1 MSLKNKN
8 YLLFFVLAVFAL
20 EAILFFVGNYKSN
33 EAIKKEE
40 EKIERM
46 QKTLSEVSVEAK
58 AVSVIDVDS
67 GSEIY
72 GKNQN
77 EMLPL
82 ASLVKTMTVLV
93 SLSDDNSD
101 SEITIS
107 KNALDQE
114 GDCGFLINEKWKKKN
129 LAELTLIGS
138 VNDGAYA
145 LSENVSNFLEKMN
158 NKARRIGMENSSFSS
173 STGLDGAYASAKDAN
188 IMAIFALKAYPEIF
202 GVTVLPEMNFKSES
216 GLIHNIKNTDIIL
229 GEVPNLL
236 FSKTGFTQLA
246 GGNLTIIFKN
256 KEGRNI
262 AITILGSSREG
273 RFTDMQNL
281 TRVL

>member
-8 YLLFFVLAVFAL
+8 YLLFFILAVFAL

-114 GDCGFLINEKWKKKN
+114 GDCGFLVNEKWKKKN